1 MTPVELEELSFAIEA
16 LLFAQ
21 AEPMDFAAIRQAL
34 RRALPEDELPEGG
47 DDGQAGGAE
56 AAADGVAQQGADGAA
71 AAGDADAQAADGAT
85 AAKGGDEG
93 GELADHG
100 TEEGAQLTNA
110 GTDEVGGISD
120 APRAVEAGAAEAA
133 EPAELDGPADQGGVT
148 PAADP
153 SDPTF
158 SEGMAAF
165 ALTSPVI
172 HRPKPATL
180 SVRLR
185 QALDLLQARWR
196 DPHNRR
202 GFQLVE
208 VGGGYTFRTNVR
220 FAEFLRAV
228 REAKPQR
235 LSRPAM
241 ESLAIV
247 AYRQPVTKPEIDHLR
262 GVDSGGSLKVLLER
276 KLVAVVGKKEEPGRP
291 LLYGTTPEFLHF
303 FNLRDLTFLPS
314 LREFHELTDDAA
326 EAVRALE
333 GLPDIASLAQE
344 AKNFRADEI
353 LATDEVEEALL
364 ALQRTQGATRAAL
377 LAQGVTLDDDGD
389 DEGAAR
395 PPASAEPAPTHH

>member
-56 AAADGVAQQGADGAA
+56 AAADGVVQEGAVGAA
-71 AAGDADAQAADGAT
+71 AAGDADVQAADGAT
-85 AAKGGDEG
+85 AAEGGDER

-100 TEEGAQLTNA
+100 TDEGAQLTND
-110 GTDEVGGISD
+110 GTDEVGGVD
-120 APRAVEAGAAEAA
+120 AAPRAVEAGAAEAA
-133 EPAELDGPADQGGVT
+133 ELDGPADQGGAT
-148 PAADP
+148 HDADP

-158 SEGMAAF
+158 TEGMAAF

-196 DPHNRR
+196 DPHHRR

-314 LREFHELTDDAA
+314 LREFHELTDDDA

-389 DEGAAR
+389 DEGTPR
-395 PPASAEPAPTHH
+395 SPASAEPTPTHH